1 MNPTDTLT
9 LAKFLSQP
17 EGDVTYELIDGQAVP
32 KVSPKY
38 FHSALQTALIIL
50 LRNWCKGKGRVG
62 SEWAIVLQRHDK
74 AARFP
79 RRNVP
84 CQGKDWVPVPDI
96 AYISYKRLPASW
108 KRNEACPVP
117 PEIIIEII
125 SPNQSVKELEE
136 KAKDY
141 LNAGVAN
148 VWIVEPETQSI
159 TVISP
164 DDVRQKYIG
173 DSPIVDSTLPSL
185 VLTPQQIFAE
195 ADLV

>member
-1 MNPTDTLT
+1 MTQTDTLT
-9 LAKFLSQP
+9 LAEFLSLP

-62 SEWAIVLQRHDK
+62 SEWAVILQLH
-74 AARFP
+74 
-79 RRNVP
+79 
-84 CQGKDWVPVPDI
+84 GKDWVPVPDV
-96 AYISYKRLPASW
+96 AYISYERLPASW
-108 KRNEACPVP
+108 KCNEACPIP
-117 PEIIIEII
+117 PELIIEII
-125 SPNQSVKELEE
+125 SPNQSIKQLEE

-141 LNAGVAN
+141 INAGVAQ

-159 TVISP
+159 TVYSP
-164 DDVRQKYIG
+164 NDSQQKYTHDDLIIT
-173 DSPIVDSTLPSL
+173 SLLPDL
-185 VLTPQQIFAE
+185 LLTPQQIFTE